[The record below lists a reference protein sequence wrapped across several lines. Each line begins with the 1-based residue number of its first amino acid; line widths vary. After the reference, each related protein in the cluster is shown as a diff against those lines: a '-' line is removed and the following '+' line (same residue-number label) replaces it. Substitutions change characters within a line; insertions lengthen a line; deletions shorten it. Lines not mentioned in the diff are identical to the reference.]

1 MVAEPDL
8 GEGTIEA
15 LARDTDEQEGFLELP
30 RKGFVGTRW
39 FSDARRM
46 IMDQDHSGTVAF
58 ECGLDHLSR
67 VE

>member
-1 MVAEPDL
+1 MVIRRRRP
-8 GEGTIEA
+8 
-15 LARDTDEQEGFLELP
+15 RKEGFLELP

-46 IMDQDHSGTVAF
+46 IMDQDQSGSVAF

-67 VE
+67 VV